1 MQADAYPGFH
11 ASSNTSACSRDRLQY
26 RFPNRRSDSYS
37 ARKLTGGM

>member
-1 MQADAYPGFH
+1 MQADLQASFH
-11 ASSNTSACSRDRLQY
+11 ASCNASACSRDRFQY